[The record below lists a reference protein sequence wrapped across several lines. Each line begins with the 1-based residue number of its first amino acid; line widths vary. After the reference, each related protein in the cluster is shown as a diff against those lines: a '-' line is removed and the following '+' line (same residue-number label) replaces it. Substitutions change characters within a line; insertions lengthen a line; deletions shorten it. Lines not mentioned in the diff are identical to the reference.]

1 MRMEKEDI
9 VRSLLESKESD
20 SENKL
25 RNDEF
30 IDERVLASRNHD
42 GKKEMKIK
50 IVEISDEVAPS
61 AWKLGNRVKIDKIL
75 ITIKHVEEQ
84 KTEESEF
91 DIKAIEKEIAEK
103 RHYSS
108 SNRWVPTSDIKNG
121 YIVRTRHTPLIS
133 DAMALDYL
141 VF

>member
-1 MRMEKEDI
+1 
-9 VRSLLESKESD
+9 
-20 SENKL
+20 
-25 RNDEF
+25 
-30 IDERVLASRNHD
+30 
-42 GKKEMKIK
+42 MKIK

-84 KTEESEF
+84 KTEELEF
-91 DIKAIEKEIAEK
+91 DIKSIEKEIAEK

-108 SNRWVPTSDIKNG
+108 SNRWVPTTDIKNG

-133 DAMALDYL
+133 DAMALDYI

>member
-1 MRMEKEDI
+1 M
-9 VRSLLESKESD
+9 VSL
-20 SENKL
+20 
-25 RNDEF
+25 
-30 IDERVLASRNHD
+30 
-42 GKKEMKIK
+42 
-50 IVEISDEVAPS
+50 
-61 AWKLGNRVKIDKIL
+61 KIDKIL

-84 KTEESEF
+84 KTEESEC

-108 SNRWVPTSDIKNG
+108 SNRWVPTTDIKNG